1 MRGPGLKWRWLLA
14 VLLVAALLD
23 FNGFRERAIRLEPG
37 DVSEA
42 EAVVVL
48 TGGSGLR
55 IAAAMDLL
63 ASGVGERLL
72 ISGVN
77 PEVTVDE
84 MAARAGGDPE
94 LYACCVDLGYQ
105 ATTTLENA
113 DEVAAWASAHGY
125 VRLVLVTSDYH
136 MFRARLVLS
145 EASEEIAFVPYPV
158 TTRIDPARTYRD
170 WRSFRGMVQEWLKW
184 RVTQVLSLVN

>member
-1 MRGPGLKWRWLLA
+1 MRGHGLKKRWLLA
-14 VLLVAALLD
+14 ILIVAAILD
-23 FNGFRERAIRLEPG
+23 FNGFRETTAGMKAG

-42 EAVVVL
+42 DALVVL

-55 IAAAMDLL
+55 ISAAMDLL

-77 PEVTVDE
+77 PNVSQAEV
-84 MAARAGGDPE
+84 AAQAGGAPE
-94 LYACCVDLGYQ
+94 LYACCVDIGYQ

-113 DEVAAWASAHGY
+113 EEVAAWVDEHDYAHI
-125 VRLVLVTSDYH
+125 VLVTSSYH
-136 MFRARLVLS
+136 MPRARFVLE
-145 EASEEIAFVPYPV
+145 EAAEDVMFVPYPV
-158 TTRIDPARTYRD
+158 TTRIDPARAYHD
-170 WRSFRGMVQEWLKW
+170 WRSLRGTVQEWLKW